1 MDLRLVLTIGLAMSL
16 WGCPDVDTY
25 TEDDL
30 GGAQAESAT
39 GVQGTTGRNT
49 PQAAMTSSSADA
61 TDANMPLA
69 GMSGGSDVGAGGLA
83 IDETSGGSVGGSM
96 GGSDE
101 AMGGATSVNDA
112 SGGNEDGSAG
122 GMAGEDTIVESECDY
137 VLEVA
142 LPANTPAGDTIY
154 VAGSFDSQDWIP
166 DAYPMTRS
174 GNTAR
179 IEIPL
184 RQGQELQY
192 KYTRGTWE
200 SVEVLN
206 DCGERDNR
214 NVLVTCAA
222 GERSDTVAAWTD
234 ICP

>member
-39 GVQGTTGRNT
+39 GVQGTTGRDT
-49 PQAAMTSSSADA
+49 PQAA

-69 GMSGGSDVGAGGLA
+69 GGSGGSDVGAGGLA
-83 IDETSGGSVGGSM
+83 IDETSGGSVGGVM
-96 GGSDE
+96 GGADD
-101 AMGGATSVNDA
+101 AMGGDATANDA
-112 SGGNEDGSAG
+112 IGGTEDGSG
-122 GMAGEDTIVESECDY
+122 DGMAGEDSTVESDCDY
-137 VLEVA
+137 VFEVA

-154 VAGSFDSQDWIP
+154 VAGSFESQDWMP

-179 IEIPL
+179 IEITL

-192 KYTRGTWE
+192 KYTRGSWM

-222 GERSDTVAAWTD
+222 AERSDTVAAWQD